1 MKKLTNR
8 ITALAALVFI
18 AAFGVSTVLF
28 LHSGK
33 GDTMLP
39 ELTLESLTDGSF
51 GKELGA
57 YAADSFAGRDGWV
70 SAGSRLGSG
79 INGNVVN
86 GVYISDERLISA
98 DISDRESTEKSAE
111 LINGF
116 AEKYDGAAYFVAVPT
131 SAGVYG
137 DALPDSLS
145 ETTEKQQIDVLYEQ
159 LSGSIRKI
167 DAYNLLKM
175 LSDDPIYF
183 KSDSKWTMYGAYCV
197 YRTVIQKL
205 GFQPVS
211 YDKYTVRHITDEYR
225 GDLYEKTLYMRSG
238 ADILDIY
245 EYPDGE
251 EIKSCISYDNDGNT
265 HMCSIYDTEAV
276 GSEDMYS
283 LYLGEKQPVVR
294 IVSTVNNDR
303 RLLLIGSE
311 CAACFVPFLIQHY
324 SEITVVLPEY
334 AERSMRTFLDP
345 NDYEQTL
352 FLFGIDA
359 MNSETFEKLK

>member
-1 MKKLTNR
+1 MKKLTNK
-8 ITALAALVFI
+8 ITALATLIFI
-18 AAFGVSTVLF
+18 VAFGVSTVIF
-28 LHSGK
+28 PYRGK
-33 GDTMLP
+33 AAAKLP
-39 ELTLESLTDGSF
+39 EPTLAGLTEGGF
-51 GKELGA
+51 GRELGA
-57 YAADSFAGRDGWV
+57 YAAESFAGRDGWV
-70 SAGSRLGSG
+70 SAGSRIGSV
-79 INGNVVN
+79 IKGNVVN
-86 GVYISDERLISA
+86 GVYVSDERLISA
-98 DISDRESTEKSAE
+98 DISERESTGRCAE

-116 AEKYDGAAYFVAVPT
+116 ADNYDGAAYFVAVPT

-137 DALPDSLS
+137 DVLPDSLLQV
-145 ETTEKQQIDVLYEQ
+145 TEKQQIDALYEQ
-159 LSGSIRKI
+159 LGGSIRKI
-167 DAYNLLKM
+167 DVYNLLKM

-183 KSDSKWTMYGAYCV
+183 RSDSKWTMYGAYCV

-211 YDKYTVRHITDEYR
+211 YDKYTVRHVADGYR

-251 EIKSCISYDNDGNT
+251 EIKSCISYGNDGNT
-265 HMCSIYDTEAV
+265 HMCSIYDTDAL
-276 GSEDMYS
+276 SSDDMYG
-283 LYLGEKQPVVR
+283 LYLGGKQPVVR

-303 RLLLIGSE
+303 RLLLIGSG

-324 SEITVVLPEY
+324 SEITVVFPEY
-334 AERSMRTFLDP
+334 MERPVGTFINTD
-345 NDYEQTL
+345 DYEQTL